1 VLNWQREV
9 TEGIYPRSQS
19 VFSWLLDFFGGTG
32 GLEISPVDEGQCQ
45 AFVNT
50 VMNV

>member
-1 VLNWQREV
+1 
-9 TEGIYPRSQS
+9 
-19 VFSWLLDFFGGTG
+19 VFLAGCWIFLEELVFG